1 MPMRTD
7 SATCCVAAHRFIS
20 SATFGSLDELTS
32 YKSGWLHFGYI
43 NRQPYVSL
51 FFRLALTPHTS
62 QQHNFRVDR
71 QIYSYIS
78 LFDMVQIKL
87 SVAFILAAAA
97 IAPVVALPAPKGGAS
112 T

>member
-1 MPMRTD
+1 MFPF
-7 SATCCVAAHRFIS
+7 S
-20 SATFGSLDELTS
+20 
-32 YKSGWLHFGYI
+32 SGWH
-43 NRQPYVSL
+43 SL
-51 FFRLALTPHTS
+51 PTH
-62 QQHNFRVDR
+62 HNNITFRVDR

-87 SVAFILAAAA
+87 SVALILAAAA